1 MFGYNGRGKSSFALG
16 IIDTYKSSHD
26 TEDSFRF
33 FNRDYV
39 KETLL
44 LNGEE
49 SIIKGVKVTFS
60 KNDAEIA
67 KQIRELEVQKYD
79 VKVLSDNVDKSRK
92 RLRNTIDQLHE
103 RNRGKARINKKKAD
117 LSIEEV
123 IRLYNEDLK
132 KAHEITLSD
141 EFIKEAQGDSEELEE
156 RKAILEMSFFP
167 NLIIKKISEED
178 QEFLKNTLK
187 KSYRVDNDIPSM
199 EEIRWL
205 EKGLFL
211 HNDEDNQCKFCK
223 NSFNIYDV
231 ISRLKEYK
239 ENEMQKDLKRLE
251 NIKSVVIKN
260 IEIVDKGES
269 FKDNLLKIGIQPSIM
284 NSIYK
289 SHYFNQMKSL
299 VSTIDD
305 KMKDMSVVFENSDCI
320 PIFELEIDR
329 TRDIIQRAHKDKMK
343 QIDKTINNIETI
355 AKGKI
360 ALVLKDNYVNKRL
373 KNIKKI
379 EKKILKIIK
388 ANNKLDQQIKE
399 LLDKQSE
406 YIDFMNFLN
415 NSLESLGIQIKLT
428 LKEENYYLKHTI
440 EELELTID
448 DISEG
453 EKNLLSLLY
462 FYFEL
467 YSDVK
472 QKKLK
477 EVIKLIVVDDP
488 ISSLDDANKF
498 YVLEIVKK
506 ILDEKTPQIFVLTHS
521 WDDFCQITYKL
532 KNNSNVK
539 LLEIYKDSKKDFQS
553 TLRECATN
561 ISPYKKLFTELND
574 LSKKDSSALDNC
586 DNYHAANSMRRV
598 FEEFLNFKKPNLL
611 PQKGSQS
618 CIEDMYWKAT
628 GNEMLEQKKRE
639 LGRFLSFIN
648 VLSHRPIRSDEILA
662 NSKFLMEFIKT
673 MDKVHYESMIQI
685 I

>member
-1 MFGYNGRGKSSFALG
+1 MIEQISNFSRKSFKDYTSPANYFKKKNVLFGYNGRGKSSFALG

-360 ALVLKDNYVNKRL
+360 ALVLKD
-373 KNIKKI
+373 
-379 EKKILKIIK
+379 K
-388 ANNKLDQQIKE
+388 ALSQQMV
-399 LLDKQSE
+399 
-406 YIDFMNFLN
+406 DF
-415 NSLESLGIQIKLT
+415 
-428 LKEENYYLKHTI
+428 
-440 EELELTID
+440 
-448 DISEG
+448 
-453 EKNLLSLLY
+453 
-462 FYFEL
+462 
-467 YSDVK
+467 
-472 QKKLK
+472 
-477 EVIKLIVVDDP
+477 
-488 ISSLDDANKF
+488 
-498 YVLEIVKK
+498 
-506 ILDEKTPQIFVLTHS
+506 
-521 WDDFCQITYKL
+521 
-532 KNNSNVK
+532 
-539 LLEIYKDSKKDFQS
+539 
-553 TLRECATN
+553 
-561 ISPYKKLFTELND
+561 
-574 LSKKDSSALDNC
+574 
-586 DNYHAANSMRRV
+586 
-598 FEEFLNFKKPNLL
+598 
-611 PQKGSQS
+611 
-618 CIEDMYWKAT
+618 
-628 GNEMLEQKKRE
+628 
-639 LGRFLSFIN
+639 
-648 VLSHRPIRSDEILA
+648 
-662 NSKFLMEFIKT
+662 
-673 MDKVHYESMIQI
+673 
-685 I
+685 